1 MGFFFFF
8 CLFCFGNCQ
17 VISKREKKC
26 FLKYTNQSA
35 CIEIER
41 LIKHF
46 RRGCFTKESGNI
58 HGCSIAMNMDL
69 VLFYL

>member
-1 MGFFFFF
+1 M
-8 CLFCFGNCQ
+8 
-17 VISKREKKC
+17 SKREKKC

-35 CIEIER
+35 RIEIER

-46 RRGCFTKESGNI
+46 RQGCFTKESGNI